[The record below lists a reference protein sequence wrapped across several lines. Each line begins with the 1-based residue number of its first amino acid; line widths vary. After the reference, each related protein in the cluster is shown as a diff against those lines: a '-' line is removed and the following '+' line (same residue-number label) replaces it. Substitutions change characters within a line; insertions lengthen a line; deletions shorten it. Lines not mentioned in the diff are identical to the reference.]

1 MRHRDARQRLTQ
13 KPAHARM
20 LKRNLVTSLLLYES
34 VRTTRSRARAVQPI
48 VDRLVTIAKKRPEH
62 VAIRQINQ
70 VVTDKN
76 ASRKI
81 IKVLAKRYEQRS
93 SGLTRVVAV
102 GSRAGDGAQLV
113 DITLIDAEIGNVEEK
128 KPVKEK
134 AKAPKSTAKKPE
146 AKDDKEVKKTPSKTK
161 KS

>member
-34 VRTTRSRARAVQPI
+34 IRTTRSRARVVQSM
-48 VDRLVTIAKKRPEH
+48 VDRLVTIAKKRPAH

-81 IKVLAKRYEQRS
+81 MEVFVQRYANRS
-93 SGLTRVVAV
+93 SGLTNIVPV
-102 GSRAGDGAQLV
+102 GARSGDGASLV
-113 DITLIDAEIGNVEEK
+113 DLTLIDAQIGMGGAEDAGQSKEK
-128 KPVKEK
+128 KSP
-134 AKAPKSTAKKPE
+134 AKKTAPKAAKKTSTE
-146 AKDDKEVKKTPSKTK
+146 K